1 MTILADARHA
11 VRLMRATPLTTA
23 VLVITMTLGIGATTA
38 LFSVVY
44 GVLFRPLPYYEP
56 DRLMRVRAVR
66 AGQPAIPSISY
77 DDFLDFERGD
87 RSFEHFA
94 ISVYWTFNATGRGVP
109 TRLLGVRVTGECFP
123 MLGVPPFHGRPILP
137 SDDRPGGGNIAVLS
151 YGLWQAQFGS
161 DPAIV
166 GQSVSMNGVPTT
178 IVGVM
183 PASFQFPSP
192 EIQLWAPLADEMRGV
207 PRNSRFM
214 AAYGRLKPGVGPAQA
229 EADLNSIAARLDAQ
243 YPDSNAGWST
253 RVTPAREVL
262 AGEVRGAL
270 LTLFGAVAVVLL
282 IACANV
288 ANLLSARAASRQR
301 ESAVRIALGAGARR
315 LVVQH
320 LTEALML
327 ASAGGLLGIAAAWGA
342 IEAVRRL
349 APPDLPR
356 VDEIVLDAPI
366 LVFALAAMVV
376 SAVLFGVAP
385 ARQAW
390 KVDVAP
396 ALHDSGRA
404 STGGRGGR
412 RLRAAL
418 VVAEIALAVPLV
430 AGGGLLVRS
439 FGRVLDV
446 DPGFRPDGLISMDVF
461 LVGPKYRRIADQ
473 KAYVS
478 SALERI
484 SRLPGLAAAAAISQV
499 PFSSTSSDMR
509 FRVDGQ
515 TPVPGEHPVAE
526 YRAASASYFATM
538 GISLKAGRG
547 ILDSDTES
555 SQPVT
560 VINDTMARRH
570 FGEAPRAIGQRLMW
584 YQTPNPQWF
593 TIVGVVND
601 VRSSGPERNEDP
613 AAYVPFTQRTV
624 PFMRW
629 MTFVAR
635 TSGDA
640 ASMLSSVRAGLLE
653 VDPDQPVHSI
663 TTINSLLG
671 KLVAERR
678 FNMLLMT
685 IFAAIGV
692 VLAAIGLFG
701 MLSFAVAQ
709 RTREIGVRMALGARP
724 ADVLRL
730 VIWDGAVL
738 SAVGLAIGGVAA
750 LAATRA
756 ISSMLFGVRAA
767 DPVTFVAIVVV
778 VSTVAIGAS
787 YVPARRAASVD
798 PIVVMRE

>member
-11 VRLMRATPLTTA
+11 LRLMRATPLTTA

-56 DRLMRVRAVR
+56 DRLMRIRAVR
-66 AGQPAIPSISY
+66 AGRPAIPSISY
-77 DDFLDFERGD
+77 DDFRDFEREE
-87 RSFEHFA
+87 RSFQHLA
-94 ISVYWTFNATGRGVP
+94 ISVYWTFNATGRGLP

-123 MLGVPPFHGRPILP
+123 MLGVRPLHGRTILP
-137 SDDRPGGGNIAVLS
+137 SDDRPGGGNVVALS
-151 YGLWQAQFGS
+151 HGLWQSQFGG
-161 DPAIV
+161 DPAIL

-214 AAYGRLKPGVGPAQA
+214 AAYGRLKEGVSPAQA
-229 EADLNSIAARLDAQ
+229 EADLNAIAARLAAR
-243 YPDSNAGWST
+243 YPDSNAGWGA

-262 AGEVRGAL
+262 TGDVRGAL

-288 ANLLSARAASRQR
+288 ANLLSARAAARQR
-301 ESAVRIALGAGARR
+301 ESAVRIALGAGTRR

-327 ASAGGLLGIAAAWGA
+327 ASAGGLLGIAVAWGA
-342 IEAVRRL
+342 TEAVRRL

-356 VDEIVLDAPI
+356 VDEIVLDAPV
-366 LVFALAAMVV
+366 LLFALTAMIA
-376 SAVLFGVAP
+376 SALLFGVAP
-385 ARQAW
+385 AHQTW
-390 KVDVAP
+390 TVDVAP

-446 DPGFRPDGLISMDVF
+446 DPGFRADGLVSMDVF

-484 SRLPGLAAAAAISQV
+484 SRLPGLAGAAAISQV
-499 PFSSTSSDMR
+499 PFSSRSTDMR

-515 TPVPGEHPVAE
+515 TPVPGEHPVAD
-526 YRAASASYFATM
+526 YRAASASYFETM
-538 GISLKAGRG
+538 GISVKAGRG

-560 VINDTMARRH
+560 VINETMARRY
-570 FGEAPRAIGQRLMW
+570 FRDATRAIGQRLMW
-584 YQTPNPQWF
+584 YQMPNPQWL

-601 VRSSGPERNEDP
+601 VRSFGPERAENP
-613 AAYVPFTQRTV
+613 AAYVPFPQRTL
-624 PFMRW
+624 PFMHW

-635 TSGDA
+635 TSGDV
-640 ASMLSSVRAGLLE
+640 ASMLTSIRGGLLE
-653 VDPDQPVHSI
+653 VDPEQPVHSM
-663 TTINSLLG
+663 TTIDTLLG

-724 ADVLRL
+724 ADVIRL
-730 VIWDGAVL
+730 VIRDGALL
-738 SAVGLAIGGVAA
+738 SAAGLAIGGVVA
-750 LAATRA
+750 LVATRA
-756 ISSMLFGVRAA
+756 ISSMLFGVTAS
-767 DPVTFVAIVVV
+767 DPVTFAAIVVV
-778 VSTVAIGAS
+778 VATVTLVAS